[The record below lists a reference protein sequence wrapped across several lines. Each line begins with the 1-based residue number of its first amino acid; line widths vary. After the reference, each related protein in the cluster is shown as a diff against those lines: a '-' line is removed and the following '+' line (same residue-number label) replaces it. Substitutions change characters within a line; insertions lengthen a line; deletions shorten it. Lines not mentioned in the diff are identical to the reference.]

1 MAAPE
6 VTNLQ
11 LPRKRSH
18 KISLGELKSMLSAI
32 IISPDEKFRDQVR
45 EILEGSDQIEV
56 RAELNNFYSALDSW
70 IFNEIKT
77 MEADIIIVDVSP
89 DKEQGILTIEKILEL
104 SKHSHIFVT
113 GDGTD
118 ADLILRCMRTGA
130 KEFLAAPI
138 DSQALFAA
146 IERVSKVQAVS
157 SKEKKRFGKLFT
169 FFSAKG
175 GTGSTVISTNF
186 AVNLVEQTKKPTI
199 LVDLDMQL
207 GEVSLFLGIKP
218 AFNIVDVADNIHR
231 MDQALL
237 KGFIKKH
244 SSGLDVLSA
253 PDSLEKVESVGASQV
268 AQILQFLKNTY
279 EYVVIDTSNT
289 FDDHTVAALDQSSTI
304 FLISNTDL
312 PSLRNAQRCLSIF
325 ERMGYKKEKIKLLI
339 NRYQKSLEIRSKDIE
354 ETLSFPVYWFFPND
368 WPTIMNAVNS
378 GVPLSTVNHTE
389 ISGSFTQFVQ
399 LVASIQ
405 PQKAPEKK
413 KGFMSLFGK

>member
-1 MAAPE
+1 
-6 VTNLQ
+6 
-11 LPRKRSH
+11 
-18 KISLGELKSMLSAI
+18 MLSAI
-32 IISPDEKFRDQVR
+32 IISPEEAFRESTR
-45 EILEGSDQIEV
+45 EMLEGSDQIEV
-56 RAELNNFYSALDSW
+56 RAELNNFYSSLDSW

-77 MEADIIIVDVSP
+77 MEADVIIVDVVP
-89 DKEQGILTIEKILEL
+89 DKEQGILTVDKIIEI
-104 SKHSHIFVT
+104 SKHSHVFVA

-118 ADLILRCMRTGA
+118 ADLILRSMRAGA
-130 KEFLAAPI
+130 KEFLSTPL
-138 DSQALFAA
+138 DGKALLTA
-146 IERVSKVQAVS
+146 IERISKAHAAVT
-157 SKEKKRFGKLFT
+157 KEKKRFGRLFA

-186 AVNLVEQTKKPTI
+186 AVSLAEQTKKPTV

-218 AFNIVDVADNIHR
+218 AFNIADMADNIHR
-231 MDQALL
+231 MDEALL

-244 SSGLDVLSA
+244 VSGLDVLAA
-253 PDSLEKVESVGASQV
+253 PDSLEKVESVGPSQV

-279 EYVVIDTSNT
+279 EYVVVDTSNT
-289 FDDHTVAALDQSSTI
+289 FDDHTVSALDQSSTV

-325 ERMGYKKEKIKLLI
+325 ERMGYKKEKVKLLI

-378 GVPLSTVNHTE
+378 GMPLSTLNHSE
-389 ISGSFTQFVQ
+389 IAGSFASFVRQ
-399 LVASIQ
+399 VAGIQ
-405 PQKAPEKK
+405 PQKLPDKK
-413 KGFMSLFGK
+413 KGFLGLFGKS

>member
-1 MAAPE
+1 
-6 VTNLQ
+6 
-11 LPRKRSH
+11 
-18 KISLGELKSMLSAI
+18 MLSAI
-32 IISPDEKFRDQVR
+32 IISPEEQFRDSTR
-45 EILEGSDQIEV
+45 ELLEGSDQLEV
-56 RAELNNFYSALDSW
+56 RAELNNFYSSLDSW

-77 MEADIIIVDVSP
+77 MDVDIIIVDVAP
-89 DKEQGILTIEKILEL
+89 DKEQGLLTVEKILEL
-104 SKHSHIFVT
+104 SKHSHIFVA

-118 ADLILRCMRTGA
+118 ADLILRSMRAGA
-130 KEFLAAPI
+130 KEFLSTPL
-138 DSQALFAA
+138 DNQALFAA
-146 IERVSKVQAVS
+146 IERVGKVQAVRT
-157 SKEKKRFGKLFT
+157 KEKKRFGKLYT

-186 AVNLVEQTKKPTI
+186 AVSLVEQTKKPTI

-231 MDQALL
+231 MDEALL

-244 SSGLDVLSA
+244 ASGLDVLAA
-253 PDSLEKVESVGASQV
+253 PDSLDKVESVGPSQV
-268 AQILQFLKNTY
+268 VQILQFLKNAY
-279 EYVVIDTSNT
+279 EHVVVDTSNT
-289 FDDHTVAALDQSSTI
+289 FDDHTVSALDQSSTI

-325 ERMGYKKEKIKLLI
+325 ERMGYKKEKIRLLI

-354 ETLSFPVYWFFPND
+354 ETLNFPVYWFFPND

-389 ISGSFTQFVQ
+389 IAGSFTSFVQ
-399 LVASIQ
+399 QIAGIQ
-405 PQKAPEKK
+405 PQKAPEKR
-413 KGFMSLFGK
+413 KGLLGLFGR

>member
-1 MAAPE
+1 
-6 VTNLQ
+6 
-11 LPRKRSH
+11 
-18 KISLGELKSMLSAI
+18 MLSAI
-32 IISPDEKFRDQVR
+32 VISPEEGFRDAAR
-45 EILEGSDQIEV
+45 ELLEGSDQLEV
-56 RAELNNFYSALDSW
+56 RAELNNFYSSLDSW

-77 MEADIIIVDVSP
+77 MEADIIIVDVAP
-89 DKEQGILTIEKILEL
+89 DKEQGLLTVEKILEI
-104 SKHSHIFVT
+104 SKHSHIFVA
-113 GDGTD
+113 GEGTD
-118 ADLILRCMRTGA
+118 ADLILRSMRAGA
-130 KEFLAAPI
+130 KEFLSTPL

-146 IERVSKVQAVS
+146 IARVSKVHPVS
-157 SKEKKRFGKLFT
+157 PKEKKRFGKLYS

-186 AVNLVEQTKKPTI
+186 AVSLVEQTKKPTI

-231 MDQALL
+231 MDEALL

-244 SSGLDVLSA
+244 ASGLDVLAA
-253 PDSLEKVESVGASQV
+253 PDSLDKVESVGPSQIV
-268 AQILQFLKNTY
+268 QILQFLKNTY
-279 EYVVIDTSNT
+279 EYVVVDTSNT
-289 FDDHTVAALDQSSTI
+289 FDDHTVSALDQSSNI

-368 WPTIMNAVNS
+368 WPTIMTAVNS

-389 ISGSFTQFVQ
+389 ISGAFSSFVQ
-399 LVASIQ
+399 LVLGIQ
-405 PQKAPEKK
+405 PPKPPEKK
-413 KGFMSLFGK
+413 KGLRGLFGK